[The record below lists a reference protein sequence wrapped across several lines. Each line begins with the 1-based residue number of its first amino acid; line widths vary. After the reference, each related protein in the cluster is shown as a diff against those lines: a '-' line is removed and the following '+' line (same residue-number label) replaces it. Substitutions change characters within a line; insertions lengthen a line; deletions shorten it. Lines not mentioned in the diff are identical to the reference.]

1 MTKLSAILSLGDFEE
16 AAQRHLPR
24 PVFGYVAGASED
36 NVSLTASREAFGHYS
51 FVPRALVDVSKRTAT
66 TTLFGRSYSTPFGIA
81 PMGLSALFAYRGD
94 AVLAR
99 AAAVSHV
106 PMIMSGSSLIRLEEI
121 VQENPDAWFQ
131 AYLPG
136 QDDRIVALIKRVIDA
151 GYKTLVVTV
160 DTPVAANRENN
171 IRSGFSTPLRPSL
184 RLAWDG
190 IARPSWLFGTF
201 FRTLVTHGM
210 PHFENNY
217 AERGAPIMS
226 PSVLR
231 DFSDRGHL
239 NWDHFL
245 MVRRLWP
252 GTLVIKGILHPA
264 DARKAADFGADG
276 VIVSNHGGRQLDGSV
291 APLLVLPEIIDAV
304 PDIPVMLDSG
314 VRRGTDVLKALA
326 LGAKFVF
333 VGRPFGYAA
342 AIAGHEGVLHAISL
356 LSDEILRDMGLLG
369 VTSLAAV
376 TPEVLHGGASKF
388 ASSNPPAAL
397 ARYDDHAPTSACEIE
412 HVR

>member
-1 MTKLSAILSLGDFEE
+1 MTKLASILSLNDFE
-16 AAQRHLPR
+16 AAAKRYLPR
-24 PVFGYVAGASED
+24 PIFGYVAGASED
-36 NVSLTASREAFGHYS
+36 NVSFTASREAFGRYS
-51 FVPRALVDVSKRTAT
+51 FVPRALVDVSKRTSS
-66 TTLFGRSYSTPFGIA
+66 TTLFGRTHSTPFGIA
-81 PMGLSALFAYRGD
+81 PMGLSALYAYRGD
-94 AVLAR
+94 IVLAQ
-99 AAAVSHV
+99 AAAASNV

-136 QDDRIVALIKRVIDA
+136 QEDRVVKLIQRVIDA

-171 IRSGFSTPLRPSL
+171 VRSGFSTPLRPSL

-190 IARPSWLFGTF
+190 IVRPSWLFGTF
-201 FRTLVTHGM
+201 LRTIATHGM

-217 AERGAPIMS
+217 AERGAPILS

-239 NWDHFL
+239 NWEHFR
-245 MVRRLWP
+245 MIRRLWP

-264 DARKAADFGADG
+264 DARKAADLGVDG

-291 APLLVLPEIIDAV
+291 APLLVLPQIVDAV
-304 PDIPVMLDSG
+304 PNLPVMLDSG
-314 VRRGTDVLKALA
+314 IRRGTDVIKAIA

-333 VGRPFGYAA
+333 VGRPFAYAA
-342 AIAGHEGVLHAISL
+342 AIAGDEGVKHAIKL

-369 VTSLAAV
+369 VNSLAAI
-376 TPEVLHGGASKF
+376 TTSVLFEGANGF
-388 ASSNPPAAL
+388 ASSNQNDSL
-397 ARYDDHAPTSACEIE
+397 LRYDDTAPTHSGAFEN
-412 HVR
+412 VQ

>member
-1 MTKLSAILSLGDFEE
+1 MTNLTSILSLNDFE
-16 AAQRHLPR
+16 AAAKRRLPR
-24 PVFGYVAGASED
+24 PVFGYVSGASED
-36 NVSLTASREAFGHYS
+36 NVSLLSAREAFRRYS
-51 FVPRALVDVSKRTAT
+51 FVPRALVDVSKRTAS
-66 TTLFGRSYSTPFGIA
+66 TTLLGRPYSAPFGIA

-94 AVLAR
+94 MVLAQ
-99 AAAVSHV
+99 AAAASNV

-121 VQENPDAWFQ
+121 VQQNPDAWFQ

-136 QDDRIVALIKRVIDA
+136 QKDKIAALIKRVIEA

-160 DTPVAANRENN
+160 DTPVMANRENN
-171 IRSGFSTPLRPSL
+171 IRSGFSTPLRPSF

-190 IARPSWLFGTF
+190 LVRPSWLFGTF
-201 FRTLVTHGM
+201 LRTLVNHGM

-226 PSVLR
+226 PSILR

-239 NWDHFL
+239 NWDHFK

-252 GTLVIKGILHPA
+252 GALVIKGILHPA
-264 DARKAADFGADG
+264 DARKAADLGADG

-291 APLLVLPEIIDAV
+291 APLLVLPKIVDAV
-304 PDIPVMLDSG
+304 PSIPVMLDSG

-333 VGRPFGYAA
+333 VGRPLGYAA
-342 AIAGHEGVLHAISL
+342 AVAGNEGVLHAIKL

-369 VTSLAAV
+369 ITSLSSITTA
-376 TPEVLHGGASKF
+376 VLHHDASRF
-388 ASSNPPAAL
+388 ASAGQGETSL
-397 ARYDDHAPTSACEIE
+397 YYDDDAATFTATVE
-412 HVR
+412 HPH